1 MIDAK
6 TYFSLDDYDTRIVS
20 MPPGYAVL
28 ENLLKPDWQNKKT
41 KTAS

>member
-20 MPPGYAVL
+20 MKLAR
-28 ENLLKPDWQNKKT
+28 
-41 KTAS
+41 ASPKLAFIKYKSDFV